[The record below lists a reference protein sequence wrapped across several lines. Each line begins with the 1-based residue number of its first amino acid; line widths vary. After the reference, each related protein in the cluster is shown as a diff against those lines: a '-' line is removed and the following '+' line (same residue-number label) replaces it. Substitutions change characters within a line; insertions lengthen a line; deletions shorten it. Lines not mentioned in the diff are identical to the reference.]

1 MLFVACGDDDL
12 EPTLALDKD
21 LNTGINSASDLVSVM
36 NSAYDRMT
44 TGGQSGY
51 YGQGFIMMGEV
62 RTDNAYSTANS
73 GRYTSASM
81 DHASTGYG
89 PWSGIYRV
97 IAICNIVI
105 GADSASLEGDQGLM
119 THTKGQAHAVRALA
133 HFDLLRNY
141 GQHFVSGQGGGNALG
156 VPYIKTYKDPAYLS
170 PARDSAVSNINDIV
184 ADLQA
189 GISLM
194 NDSYNVSTSYM
205 TKMGAYAVYDDVEGV
220 SKGTPVTISGF
231 NVGSVQNIE
240 FFENSS
246 KLLLKFRVENEF
258 NFSSQSIAQIYE
270 TGLIGG
276 KAVAVIPKY
285 GSKLAISGDT
295 LQSDIAPGLTE
306 LVNDRLSPLQD
317 KIESMVVSADSVLI
331 GLNAILNTEAK
342 LEIQSTIENFSST
355 VADLKT
361 SAGTLD
367 EILDNNKNQINNI
380 ITNVNQTSNELAGL
394 SGSFSDLSLV
404 ISNLSESSE
413 NIDKIISEISEGE
426 GSLNKLVFDDALINS
441 LDSASKN
448 INLLIKDLRLNP
460 KRYVHF
466 SLFGKKNKPYKNEK
480 E

>member
-1 MLFVACGDDDL
+1 MKLSN
-12 EPTLALDKD
+12 EIK
-21 LNTGINSASDLVSVM
+21 TGILVLTGIILFIIGFSYLKSNDVFIT
-36 NSAYDRMT
+36 DRI
-44 TGGQSGY
+44 
-51 YGQGFIMMGEV
+51 F
-62 RTDNAYSTANS
+62 
-73 GRYTSASM
+73 
-81 DHASTGYG
+81 
-89 PWSGIYRV
+89 
-97 IAICNIVI
+97 
-105 GADSASLEGDQGLM
+105 
-119 THTKGQAHAVRALA
+119 
-133 HFDLLRNY
+133 
-141 GQHFVSGQGGGNALG
+141 
-156 VPYIKTYKDPAYLS
+156 
-170 PARDSAVSNINDIV
+170 
-184 ADLQA
+184 
-189 GISLM
+189 
-194 NDSYNVSTSYM
+194 
-205 TKMGAYAVYDDVEGV
+205 YAVYDDVEGV

-231 NVGSVQNIE
+231 NVGSVQDIE
-240 FFENSS
+240 FYKNSS

-258 NFSSQSIAQIYE
+258 NFSSESIAQIYE

-285 GSKLAISGDT
+285 GNELARSGDT

-331 GLNAILNTEAK
+331 SLNAVLNTDAK

-361 SAGTLD
+361 SASTLD

-380 ITNVNQTSNELAGL
+380 ISNVNQTSNELAGL
-394 SGSFSDLSLV
+394 SGSFSDLSIV

-441 LDSASKN
+441 LDAASKN

-466 SLFGKKNKPYKNEK
+466 SLFGKKNKPYTNER

>member
-1 MLFVACGDDDL
+1 MKLSN
-12 EPTLALDKD
+12 EIK
-21 LNTGINSASDLVSVM
+21 TGILVLTGIILFIIGFSYLKSNDVFIT
-36 NSAYDRMT
+36 DRI
-44 TGGQSGY
+44 
-51 YGQGFIMMGEV
+51 F
-62 RTDNAYSTANS
+62 
-73 GRYTSASM
+73 
-81 DHASTGYG
+81 
-89 PWSGIYRV
+89 
-97 IAICNIVI
+97 
-105 GADSASLEGDQGLM
+105 
-119 THTKGQAHAVRALA
+119 
-133 HFDLLRNY
+133 
-141 GQHFVSGQGGGNALG
+141 
-156 VPYIKTYKDPAYLS
+156 
-170 PARDSAVSNINDIV
+170 
-184 ADLQA
+184 
-189 GISLM
+189 
-194 NDSYNVSTSYM
+194 
-205 TKMGAYAVYDDVEGV
+205 YAVYDDVEGV

-231 NVGSVQNIE
+231 NVGSVQDIE
-240 FFENSS
+240 FYKNSS

-258 NFSSQSIAQIYE
+258 NFSSESIAQIYE

-285 GSKLAISGDT
+285 GNELARSGDT

-331 GLNAILNTEAK
+331 SLNAVLNTEAK

-380 ITNVNQTSNELAGL
+380 ISNVNQTSNELAGL
-394 SGSFSDLSLV
+394 SGSFSDLSIV

-441 LDSASKN
+441 LDAASKN

-466 SLFGKKNKPYKNEK
+466 SLFGKKNKPYTNER

>member
-1 MLFVACGDDDL
+1 MNKLRVKL
-12 EPTLALDKD
+12 SYEIK
-21 LNTGINSASDLVSVM
+21 TGILVLTGIILFIIGFSYLKSNDVFIT
-36 NSAYDRMT
+36 DRI
-44 TGGQSGY
+44 
-51 YGQGFIMMGEV
+51 F
-62 RTDNAYSTANS
+62 
-73 GRYTSASM
+73 
-81 DHASTGYG
+81 
-89 PWSGIYRV
+89 
-97 IAICNIVI
+97 
-105 GADSASLEGDQGLM
+105 
-119 THTKGQAHAVRALA
+119 
-133 HFDLLRNY
+133 
-141 GQHFVSGQGGGNALG
+141 
-156 VPYIKTYKDPAYLS
+156 
-170 PARDSAVSNINDIV
+170 
-184 ADLQA
+184 
-189 GISLM
+189 
-194 NDSYNVSTSYM
+194 
-205 TKMGAYAVYDDVEGV
+205 YAVYDDVEGV

-231 NVGSVQNIE
+231 NVGSVQDIE
-240 FFENSS
+240 FYKNSS

-258 NFSSQSIAQIYE
+258 NFSSESIAQIYE

-285 GSKLAISGDT
+285 GNELARSGDT

-331 GLNAILNTEAK
+331 SLNAVLNTEAK

-380 ITNVNQTSNELAGL
+380 ISNVNQTSNELAGL
-394 SGSFSDLSLV
+394 SGSFSDLSIV

-413 NIDKIISEISEGE
+413 NIDKIISEISDGE

-441 LDSASKN
+441 LDAASKN

-466 SLFGKKNKPYKNEK
+466 SLFGKKNKLYTNEK